1 MSLQLS
7 GVIVTYISKARFRLQ
22 YSPTLLVSVLISSAS
37 FSHQAQKH
45 ISPTCGRHDLLA
57 VVVKVLKLI

>member
-45 ISPTCGRHDLLA
+45 ISLTCGRHDLLA
-57 VVVKVLKLI
+57 VVVKV